1 MKTSLIT
8 FIVVSVVI
16 FACTKTDMQQP
27 VAGGVNSSETDL
39 SIQAKSRTALITAHT
54 WMYQG
59 YYFHYIDQAHKGDP
73 QYIRGSSNN
82 LVPLDNTR
90 ITFKTNGTFLDTDGE
105 FNYPGT
111 WQFTDAADT
120 AFVMVYSFG
129 TNNKNSIIT
138 LNNKKLSY
146 KHPIGSYSHN
156 NFAYSE
162 LAPAQ

>member
-16 FACTKTDMQQP
+16 LACTKTDMQQP
-27 VAGGVNSSETDL
+27 VTGGTNSSETDL
-39 SIQAKSRTALITAHT
+39 SLQAKSRTALITAHT

-82 LVPLDNTR
+82 LVPLDDTR
-90 ITFKTNGTFLDTDGE
+90 ITYKKDGTFLETDGGYD
-105 FNYPGT
+105 YPGT
-111 WQFTDAADT
+111 WQFTDNADT
-120 AFVMVYSFG
+120 AFKMVYNFG
-129 TNNKNSIIT
+129 TNNSNSIIT

-146 KHPIGSYSHN
+146 KHTIGSYSHN

-162 LAPAQ
+162 LVPAQ